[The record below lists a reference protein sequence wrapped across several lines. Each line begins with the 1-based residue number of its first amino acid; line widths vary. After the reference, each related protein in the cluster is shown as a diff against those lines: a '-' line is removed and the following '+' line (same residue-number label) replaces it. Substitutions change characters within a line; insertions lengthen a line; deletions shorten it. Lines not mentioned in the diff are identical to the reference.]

1 MEGVNHPQ
9 SLALIRNFS
18 VRYFVFEQAARLLGS
33 EAETLDCVIIMQISI
48 LQFCRDSFTCL
59 LIDKPKGCKINLS
72 NLIISKEAV

>member
-59 LIDKPKGCKINLS
+59 LIDKPRNCKVNLS
-72 NLIISKEAV
+72 SLIISKKAV